1 MLTGGQAKLA
11 CRHGSTRL
19 VMLKVPMALLSTDN
33 MPLHTRAGAVT
44 TPHLLTLH
52 VVVACRAVAESLGS
66 CCAHFE
72 RLQFAPAPS
81 HSSTLCCPPSSSRD
95 LSTPSNRLR
104 LSVTEARP
112 PLLLLAGVLGVLLL
126 PGLAAE
132 AGVPEGG
139 GPPRYFTTARVL

>member
-1 MLTGGQAKLA
+1 MKLA
-11 CRHGSTRL
+11 CMYTRQHRML
-19 VMLKVPMALLSTDN
+19 VSQGWTSIITYLRLLQAETSVASDRT
-33 MPLHTRAGAVT
+33 HTTRIHPASCSIRPT
-44 TPHLLTLH
+44 RIEWCNSHHCLT
-52 VVVACRAVAESLGS
+52 
-66 CCAHFE
+66 HFD
-72 RLQFAPAPS
+72 RLQLAPAPS
-81 HSSTLCCPPSSSRD
+81 QSSTLCWPPSSSRD